1 MRTSSSVSAMVDGSK
16 GESLKQNVLDGGRN
30 WKCKSLIDV
39 SWTTLHMVAVRS
51 WCQADLI
58 GV

>member
-1 MRTSSSVSAMVDGSK
+1 MVDGSK